1 MTHRKWVVLLCL
13 LCVGVAV
20 ALWSPSGRVA
30 SADQKPDPVPQSGR
44 YQIVK
49 LEGGPPRTNYLLDT
63 ATGQV
68 WRLDPSDF
76 KEKAKWVLVAEAP
89 K

>member
-20 ALWSPSGRVA
+20 ALWFPSGRVA
-30 SADQKPDPVPQSGR
+30 SADQKPASVPQSGR
-44 YQIVK
+44 YQMVK
-49 LEGGPPRTNYLLDT
+49 LESGAARTDYLLDT
-63 ATGQV
+63 ATGQL
-68 WRLDPSDF
+68 WRLDYRDP
-76 KEKAKWVLVAEAP
+76 KEKGKWVLVAEAP